1 MKSLHYHSPTGRHN
15 DNMKDP
21 DNTPPHPVQ
30 DLIIY
35 PIQRNPQNSRQQ
47 KEKKQRCR
55 ISPEGEIKP
64 FHSGEKLL
72 KHIRA
77 IQRRKRARVFGSST
91 LSSQPV
97 SRAARRSTLPS
108 TAGTGWPKAMEAMA
122 PAV

>member
-1 MKSLHYHSPTGRHN
+1 
-15 DNMKDP
+15 MKDS

-47 KEKKQRCR
+47 KEKKQRSR
-55 ISPEGEIKP
+55 ISPEGEIEP

-77 IQRRKRARVFGSST
+77 IQRRKRNQIECAEANVHD
-91 LSSQPV
+91 SQIIKPRSQTAVVLKTNPV
-97 SRAARRSTLPS
+97 YQKSQ
-108 TAGTGWPKAMEAMA
+108 EASIYSFS
-122 PAV
+122 